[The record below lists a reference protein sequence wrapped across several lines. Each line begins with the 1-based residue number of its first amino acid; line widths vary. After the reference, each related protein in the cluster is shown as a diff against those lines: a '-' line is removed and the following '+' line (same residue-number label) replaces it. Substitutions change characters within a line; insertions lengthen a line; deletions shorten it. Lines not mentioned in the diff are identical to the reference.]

1 MKTKIDQLILRFIL
15 LTLFVIPVDSL
26 EAGDELKRR
35 SNHGAVDG
43 KSGTRNGSDNSETQ
57 VLSQSSVLE
66 ELGYILAMETVFV
79 GMSYLASRKQV
90 YGPIATAGF
99 DLFMGFAGLNNAFY
113 QEARIHEV
121 GHYLI
126 SAGFFA
132 KSLYNFKLSK
142 DQSQKTRF
150 LINFTAYNILVFT
163 GYFLDSL
170 R

>member
-1 MKTKIDQLILRFIL
+1 MKTKVDQLILLSVL
-15 LTLFVIPVDSL
+15 LTLFSIPVDSL

-43 KSGTRNGSDNSETQ
+43 KSGARNGSDNSETQ

-90 YGPIATAGF
+90 YGPIATASF
-99 DLFMGFAGLNNAFY
+99 DLFMGFAGLNNASY
-113 QEARIHEV
+113 QEAGIHEV

-126 SAGFFA
+126 SAGFLA

-163 GYFLDSL
+163 GYLLDSL